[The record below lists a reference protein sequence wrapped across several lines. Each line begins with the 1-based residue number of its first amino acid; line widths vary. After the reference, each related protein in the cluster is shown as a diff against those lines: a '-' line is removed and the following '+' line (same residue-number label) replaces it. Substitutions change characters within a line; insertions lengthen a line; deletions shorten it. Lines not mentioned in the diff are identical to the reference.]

1 LPYDLKRHPRP
12 DTHSAEAARVGEEL
26 RDARLALGVSLE
38 EMADEL
44 RINRRYLAALEEGR
58 VRDLPGIAYA
68 TGFVRSYAQILG
80 LDAPEM
86 VRRFREGA
94 GVAAPA
100 KDLVFPEPVPD
111 RGVPAGAVIMLGAV
125 LAVVGYAGWYYWS
138 GSATRTAEE
147 VPTLPP
153 RLEQSAREAG
163 LPPLP
168 EVSRPAPTTPQPPAA
183 APQSGQTAMAP
194 ALPAAPNAARP
205 ALPLQPGAPAPGQ
218 PAGATPNTG
227 QPAPGQPLP
236 SQPLPSQSMPGQSAP
251 GQSTPAPA
259 APAPPPL
266 AQPQP
271 PAATTNR
278 IVLRANEES
287 WVQIRDAQTGRSVLS
302 RVLQA
307 REVFEVPEGANLVMT
322 TGKVEGLVIEVDGV
336 PSAATNG
343 LVGVRRNV
351 LLDAARLRE
360 AAAGQLPTR

>member
-1 LPYDLKRHPRP
+1 MKRHPRS
-12 DTHSAEAARVGEEL
+12 DTQSAEAARVGEEL

-68 TGFVRSYAQILG
+68 TGFVRSYSQILG

-125 LAVVGYAGWYYWS
+125 LAVVGYAGWYYWT
-138 GSATRTAEE
+138 GSSTRTTEE
-147 VPTLPP
+147 VPALPP
-153 RLEQSAREAG
+153 RLEQSAREVG

-168 EVSRPAPTTPQPPAA
+168 DVAPPASTPALPPVA
-183 APQSGQTAMAP
+183 APQPGPGTM
-194 ALPAAPNAARP
+194 APNAGRP
-205 ALPLQPGAPAPGQ
+205 AQPMPGQAATPAPGQPVAGAAGTAPPAGQGGGTAQPAPGQ
-218 PAGATPNTG
+218 PA
-227 QPAPGQPLP
+227 
-236 SQPLPSQSMPGQSAP
+236 
-251 GQSTPAPA
+251 
-259 APAPPPL
+259 PPPL
-266 AQPQP
+266 GQAQP

-278 IVLRANEES
+278 IVLRANDES

-307 REVFEVPEGANLVMT
+307 RETFEVPEGANLVMT
-322 TGKVEGLVIEVDGV
+322 TGKVEALAIEVDGTA
-336 PSAATNG
+336 SAATTG
-343 LVGVRRNV
+343 LVGVRRNIV
-351 LLDAARLRE
+351 LDAARLRE

>member
-1 LPYDLKRHPRP
+1 MKRHPRP
-12 DTHSAEAARVGEEL
+12 DTQSAEAARVGEEL

-38 EMADEL
+38 EMAEEL

-68 TGFVRSYAQILG
+68 TGFVRSYSQILG

-138 GSATRTAEE
+138 GSTRTAEE
-147 VPTLPP
+147 VPALPP

-168 EVSRPAPTTPQPPAA
+168 EVTPPAA
-183 APQSGQTAMAP
+183 TPP
-194 ALPAAPNAARP
+194 ANTVPATVVP
-205 ALPLQPGAPAPGQ
+205 APAPNGARPPQ
-218 PAGATPNTG
+218 PSVAAPA
-227 QPAPGQPLP
+227 QPAPGQNA
-236 SQPLPSQSMPGQSAP
+236 PGQSASGQATP
-251 GQSTPAPA
+251 GQPAPVQPASPGGQPAPA

-266 AQPQP
+266 AQTPPQ

-278 IVLRANEES
+278 IVLRAKEDS

-302 RVLQA
+302 RVLPA
-307 REVFEVPEGANLVMT
+307 GDTFEVPEGGTLVMT
-322 TGKVEGLVIEVDGV
+322 TGKVEGLTIEVDGTA
-336 PSAATNG
+336 SAATNG
-343 LVGVRRNV
+343 LVGVRRNI
-351 LLDAARLRE
+351 LLDPARMRE

>member
-1 LPYDLKRHPRP
+1 MKRHPRP
-12 DTHSAEAARVGEEL
+12 DTQSAEAARVGEEL

-68 TGFVRSYAQILG
+68 TGFVRSYSQILG

-125 LAVVGYAGWYYWS
+125 LAVAGYAGWYYWS
-138 GSATRTAEE
+138 GSTRTAEE
-147 VPTLPP
+147 VPALPP

-168 EVSRPAPTTPQPPAA
+168 EVTPPAA
-183 APQSGQTAMAP
+183 TPPASPAP
-194 ALPAAPNAARP
+194 ATVLPPGGTTPAPAPNGARPPQPSVAAPN
-205 ALPLQPGAPAPGQ
+205 
-218 PAGATPNTG
+218 
-227 QPAPGQPLP
+227 QPAPGQTT
-236 SQPLPSQSMPGQSAP
+236 QGQTTPGQTAQP
-251 GQSTPAPA
+251 GAAQPAPA

-266 AQPQP
+266 AQAAP
-271 PAATTNR
+271 PAPATTNR
-278 IVLRANEES
+278 IVLRAKEDS
-287 WVQIRDAQTGRSVLS
+287 WVQIRDVQTGRSVLS
-302 RVLQA
+302 RVLPA
-307 REVFEVPEGANLVMT
+307 GDTFEVPEGGTLVMT
-322 TGKVEGLVIEVDGV
+322 TGKVEGLTIEVDGTA
-336 PSAATNG
+336 SAATNG
-343 LVGVRRNV
+343 LVGVRRNI
-351 LLDAARLRE
+351 LLDPARMRE

>member
-1 LPYDLKRHPRP
+1 MKRHPRP

-125 LAVVGYAGWYYWS
+125 LAVAGYAGWYYWS
-138 GSATRTAEE
+138 GSTRTVEE
-147 VPTLPP
+147 VPALPP

-168 EVSRPAPTTPQPPAA
+168 DVTPPAA
-183 APQSGQTAMAP
+183 TPPAGPAP
-194 ALPAAPNAARP
+194 ATVSPAPNGARP
-205 ALPLQPGAPAPGQ
+205 QQPSVAALGQ
-218 PAGATPNTG
+218 PV
-227 QPAPGQPLP
+227 
-236 SQPLPSQSMPGQSAP
+236 PGQSAP
-251 GQSTPAPA
+251 GQSAQTQPVPGQPVPAPSAPPGGQPVPA
-259 APAPPPL
+259 APTPPPL
-266 AQPQP
+266 AQTQPP

-278 IVLRANEES
+278 IVLRAKEDS
-287 WVQIRDAQTGRSVLS
+287 WVQIRDAQSGRSVLS
-302 RVLQA
+302 RVLPA
-307 REVFEVPEGANLVMT
+307 GDTFEVPEGGTLVMT
-322 TGKVEGLVIEVDGV
+322 TGKVEGLTIEVDGT

-343 LVGVRRNV
+343 LVGVRRNI
-351 LLDAARLRE
+351 LLDPARMRE